1 MDHNSDTVRERTIA
15 IGDIHGCSIALKA
28 LLETICPTTADT
40 IITLGDYID
49 RGPDSRGVLDLL
61 LALRDECTFVPLMGN
76 HEEMLLAA
84 RESRSELQFWL
95 KFGGEDTLR
104 SYGEKGGWEIIPGNH
119 LEFIRGCRKFFET
132 TSHIFVHASYDP
144 KRPMHEQ
151 STGTLFWE
159 TPPFDRLVPHV
170 SGKTVIVGHTSQ
182 LDGFILDLGFFKCI
196 DTFCHSGGWLTA
208 LDIETGNCWQANQQ
222 GKVRPGGTR
231 DRIGTVHKPAS
242 FAHDR

>member
-1 MDHNSDTVRERTIA
+1 MQERTIA
-15 IGDIHGCSIALKA
+15 IGDIHGCAVALKA
-28 LLETICPTTADT
+28 LLDAIRPTMADT

-49 RGPDSRGVLDLL
+49 RGPDSRRVLDLL
-61 LALRDECTFVPLMGN
+61 LALRDECTLVPLMGN

-84 RESRSELQFWL
+84 RESRSDLQYWL

-104 SYGEKGGWEIIPGNH
+104 SYSAKGGWEIIPKDH
-119 LEFIRGCRKFFET
+119 LDFIRQCRKSFET

-144 KRPMHEQ
+144 KRPIHEQ

-170 SGKTVIVGHTSQ
+170 SGKTVIVGHTPQ
-182 LDGFILDLGFFKCI
+182 MDGLVLDLGFLKCI

-208 LDIETGNCWQANQQ
+208 LDVETGKSWQANQQ
-222 GKVRPGGTR
+222 GEVRQGRSRNRSGKTSQ
-231 DRIGTVHKPAS
+231 T
-242 FAHDR
+242 